1 MSNGSP
7 ARPPFDGLGA
17 DFPAGDSGLPGLVA
31 DGRAMRLR
39 TVLDLPAEP
48 SHPAPP
54 ATDVRVP
61 DSTVDLLAELGG
73 YGA

>member
-7 ARPPFDGLGA
+7 VRPPFDGLGA
-17 DFPAGDSGLPGLVA
+17 DFPDGESGLPGLVA
-31 DGRAMRLR
+31 DGRAIPMR

-48 SHPAPP
+48 AHAAPSS
-54 ATDVRVP
+54 TGVRVP
-61 DSTVDLLAELGG
+61 DSAADLLAEMGG